1 MPRKS
6 GSGFANATTAAVE
19 QLFADVL
26 EGQPGYKWRE
36 LLDEEVRL
44 GRCGVDPESL
54 QLGFQEIRNRF
65 FDDVVTAESQP
76 DDLGGDIRII
86 RKSGTL
92 GWIEVKAQTK
102 KPFFSDI
109 TQADFVRD
117 GTSFLN
123 RLYFQ
128 DPSVSARISPELASA
143 LKLVKEP
150 KLKPWSNSQLFL
162 ADAVLISDE
171 SHRKKNELHSFE
183 ALVSFVQEK
192 AFLQITQEGI
202 RVTPFSNIP
211 LIKHLCQGGEITYEL
226 KTTNKNELSIQILFE
241 EDVVF
246 TYHLGYANAPGRHKL
261 HARALPAKSFDE
273 PLGLTVK
280 F

>member
-1 MPRKS
+1 LPRKS
-6 GSGFANATTAAVE
+6 GSGFANATTAAIE
-19 QLFADVL
+19 HLLADVL

-44 GRCGVDPESL
+44 GRCGVDPERL
-54 QLGFQEIRNRF
+54 QLGFREIRNCF

-76 DDLGGDIRII
+76 DDLGGDVRII
-86 RKSGTL
+86 RESGAL

-102 KPFFSDI
+102 KPFFADI

-123 RLYFQ
+123 RLYYQ
-128 DPSVSARISPELASA
+128 DPSVRARISNELASA
-143 LKLVKEP
+143 LKLAREP
-150 KLKPWSNSQLFL
+150 KLKSWSNSQLFL
-162 ADAVLISDE
+162 ADAVLVSDE
-171 SHRKKNELHSFE
+171 SHRKKNGLHSFE
-183 ALVSFVQEK
+183 ALVSFVEEK
-192 AFLQITQEGI
+192 TFLQITQAGI
-202 RVTPFSNIP
+202 RVTSFMNIP
-211 LIKHLCQGGEITYEL
+211 LIKHLCAGGEITYAL
-226 KTTNKNELSIQILFE
+226 KTTNKNELSIQIIFE

-261 HARALPAKSFDE
+261 HARALPAQSFE
-273 PLGLTVK
+273 LPEGLTVK